1 LKLKNQLIKASV
13 SLIVLAVLLLTVAVS
28 VQAQEDW
35 EEIVAAAKEE
45 GEVTIYSTTSRVY
58 DAAELFEAEYGIKV
72 DAHRLS
78 EVELIERVRAE
89 SQTGQQNMDIVIIE
103 DLTTMRELLIRP
115 GHLVNY
121 IPPEAKANIPE
132 KYHEPLVLGYINRI
146 YGYNTEVYYEEPIEN
161 IWQFTDPEWAGRF
174 MIRDPQI
181 TGEHLNYFSE
191 IVRRSDEMAASY
203 EEFYGEPLEITE
215 DNAGLEFIKRLAEND
230 PVVMDSDTRISEA
243 VGTRG
248 QEDPPIG
255 FTYVYSKHRDI
266 ENKNLALDYMRNI
279 EPNLGYYYGLYVQ
292 LASEARH
299 PNAAKVLANFLV
311 GPEGFSPWADDIGV
325 YSMNENVEF
334 HPLDKPWGYWEERL
348 WTYDPDFAAQQ
359 RAIITDVWQ
368 RSIQ

>member
-1 LKLKNQLIKASV
+1 MKFKKTIFKS
-13 SLIVLAVLLLTVAVS
+13 SLFLLLVFALIFSTVIS
-28 VQAQEDW
+28 VQAAENWED
-35 EEIVAAAKEE
+35 IITAAKEE

-58 DAAELFEAEYGIKV
+58 DAAELFEAEYGIEV

-89 SQTGQQNMDIVIIE
+89 SQTGQQNMDLVIIE

-132 KYHEPLVLGYINRI
+132 KYHDPLVLGFINRI
-146 YGYNTEVYYEEPIEN
+146 YGYNTQVYYEEPLEN

-203 EEFYGEPLEITE
+203 EDYYDEELEITE
-215 DNAGLEFIKRLAEND
+215 ANAGLEFIKRLAQND

-243 VGTRG
+243 VGTRD

-292 LASEARH
+292 IGGEARH
-299 PNAAKVLANFLV
+299 PNAAKLLANFLV
-311 GPEGFSPWADDIGV
+311 SPAGFSPWADDIGV
-325 YSMNENVEF
+325 YSMNKNVEF

-359 RAIITDVWQ
+359 RAVITDVWQ
-368 RSIQ
+368 KYVQ

>member
-1 LKLKNQLIKASV
+1 MKLKNYFITGLILPILTIF
-13 SLIVLAVLLLTVAVS
+13 LILIS
-28 VQAQEDW
+28 SFIIQAEDW
-35 EEIVAAAKEE
+35 EQIVADAKEE

-115 GHLVNY
+115 GYLVNY
-121 IPPEAKANIPE
+121 IPPEAKENIPE
-132 KYHEPLVLGYINRI
+132 KYHEPLVLGFINRI
-146 YGYNTEVYYEEPIEN
+146 FGYNTEVYYEEPISN
-161 IWQFTDPEWAGRF
+161 IWEFTDPKWAGRF

-181 TGEHLNYFSE
+181 TGEHLNFFSE
-191 IVRRSDEMAASY
+191 IVNRSDEMKASY
-203 EEFYGEPLEITE
+203 EDFYGEELEITE
-215 DNAGLEFIKRLAEND
+215 ANAGLEFIKRLAEND

-248 QEDPPIG
+248 QEDPPLG

-266 ENKNLALDYMRNI
+266 ENKNLAVDYMRNI
-279 EPNLGYYYGLYVQ
+279 EPCLGYYYGLYVQ
-292 LASEARH
+292 LAGESKN
-299 PNAAKVLANFLV
+299 PNAAKLLANFLV
-311 GPEGFSPWADDIGV
+311 GSEGFSPWADDIGV
-325 YSMNENVEF
+325 YSMNKNVEF
-334 HPLDKPWGYWEERL
+334 HPLDKPWGYWEDKL
-348 WTYDPDFAAQQ
+348 WGYDPDFAAQQ